1 MGKQTE
7 DAGFSGGQHQ
17 QTAANESPEKPSTPD
32 TTTEMTDVD
41 NQMLASYCHKPTPD
55 TTTEMT
61 NVDNQMLASYC
72 HKPTPDTTI
81 EMTDVNKQLLQ
92 RQSNGHNLATQKA
105 ASAAINQTLQQRGLR
120 RRSKHGR
127 A

>member
-1 MGKQTE
+1 MSKQTE

-32 TTTEMTDVD
+32 TTTEMI
-41 NQMLASYCHKPTPD
+41 
-55 TTTEMT
+55 

-92 RQSNGHNLATQKA
+92 RQSNGHNLATQEA

-120 RRSKHGR
+120 RRSTSECWHHS